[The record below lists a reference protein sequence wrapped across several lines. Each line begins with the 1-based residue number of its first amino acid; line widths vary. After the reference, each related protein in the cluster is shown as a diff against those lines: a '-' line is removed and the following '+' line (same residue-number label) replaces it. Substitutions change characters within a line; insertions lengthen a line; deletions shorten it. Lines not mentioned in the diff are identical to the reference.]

1 MGILIALCLI
11 LLLWKLGIFTLKLL
25 GFLAVILL
33 LAFFIR
39 ILLWPALLLVLV
51 IAGYHLFN

>member
-11 LLLWKLGIFTLKLL
+11 LLLWKLGVFTLKLL

-33 LAFFIR
+33 IAFFIR